1 MTHQANNVKG
11 IINAHILKQV
21 IEKSLKALGA
31 AKVEF
36 NNYIFHGKPQKA
48 AMAGLYGA
56 PEGRIEVLWP
66 DSRKATISVDFMHI
80 DYLLKV
86 ENAKGIKSYAEC
98 IVRNLVNS
106 RMDDAL
112 KDFKVEIPF
121 DSL

>member
-1 MTHQANNVKG
+1 MKNTQAIVNV
-11 IINAHILKQV
+11 HILKQV

-36 NNYIFHGKPQKA
+36 NNYIFHGNPKKA
-48 AMAGLYGA
+48 VRVGLYGA
-56 PEGRIEVLWP
+56 PEGRIEVWWP
-66 DSRKATISVDFMHI
+66 DNRKATISVDFMHL